1 MLAVLLGYCPD
12 RSGARVRCR
21 ELGVCRLRN
30 RPPGP
35 FGSKGRDVGDLA
47 AHRGALWPGRVA
59 AGSPCGV
66 LSVIA
71 ESWEPPRAC
80 RLAGMWPASL
90 RLAPGDRDRVGGLP
104 AAAYGGAGG
113 GTGQPGRASLNYF
126 DSLSS
131 LLFGERAR

>member
-1 MLAVLLGYCPD
+1 ML
-12 RSGARVRCR
+12 
-21 ELGVCRLRN
+21 ET
-30 RPPGP
+30 
-35 FGSKGRDVGDLA
+35 LA

-66 LSVIA
+66 LRVIA

-80 RLAGMWPASL
+80 RLAGMWPVSL
-90 RLAPGDRDRVGGLP
+90 RLAPGVQARGRWAPGRCLR
-104 AAAYGGAGG
+104 GAGG